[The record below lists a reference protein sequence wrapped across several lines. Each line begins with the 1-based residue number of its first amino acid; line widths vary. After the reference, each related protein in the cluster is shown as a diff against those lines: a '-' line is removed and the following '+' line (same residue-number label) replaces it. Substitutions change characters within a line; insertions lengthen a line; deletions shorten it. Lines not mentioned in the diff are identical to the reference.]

1 MRPNPVVRGL
11 VPGLGKAA
19 ALAAIAL
26 WSLGPIVLVVMA
38 SVRPDREIF
47 DPTQT
52 SFTFTTAN
60 YVRLVQGWGVFFRGM
75 GNSAIVTLGAT
86 ALATVASALAGYAY
100 SRYRSRAMAAS
111 IAGLVFL
118 RLIPPIVLTLPLFP
132 IVNWLRLSD
141 THLVLILL
149 YAAFFVSLGSVVM
162 RTFMDQV
169 PRELDE
175 AAVVDGAGLF
185 QILLRV
191 IAPVAAPGMVAVAIF
206 VAVFSWNEYLFAF
219 IFTGN
224 RAKTAPLVLSEM
236 AGSIDGVEWGVLFAA
251 TTLHLVPVLLF
262 VLLAQRH
269 LVEGLAAGSTKG

>member
-1 MRPNPVVRGL
+1 MRRKPAAMA
-11 VPGLGKAA
+11 GKAVALLLIA
-19 ALAAIAL
+19 A
-26 WSLGPIVLVVMA
+26 WSLGPIALVVLS

-47 DPTQT
+47 DPSQT
-52 SFTFTTAN
+52 SFTLTADN
-60 YVRLVQGWGVFFRGM
+60 YVRLVREWGVFFRGM
-75 GNSAIVTLGAT
+75 SNSAIVTVGAT
-86 ALATVASALAGYAY
+86 VLATVASALAGYAY
-100 SRYRSRAMAAS
+100 SRRRTAGMATS

-132 IVNWLRLSD
+132 IINWLRLSD

-175 AAVVDGAGLF
+175 AAVVDGARLP
-185 QILLRV
+185 QILLWV

-206 VAVFSWNEYLFAF
+206 VAVYAWNEYLFAF
-219 IFTGN
+219 IFTAN
-224 RAKTAPLVLSEM
+224 RAKTAPLVLAEM

-251 TTLHLVPVLLF
+251 TTLHLIPVLAF
-262 VLLAQRH
+262 VLISQRR